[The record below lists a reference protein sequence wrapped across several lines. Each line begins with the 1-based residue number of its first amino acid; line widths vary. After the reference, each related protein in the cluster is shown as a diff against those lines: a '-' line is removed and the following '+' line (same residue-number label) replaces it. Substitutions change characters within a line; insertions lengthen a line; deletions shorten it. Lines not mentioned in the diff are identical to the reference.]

1 MITVASAEIVERVRA
16 EVAQQLAASIGLE
29 PNSGPR
35 VEQGRQLVGACLER
49 YAKECLASGR
59 PLLNPA
65 VEDAIAATVLNSL
78 FALGGF
84 QRYLDDSEVEDI
96 CVNGHDCVWVRY
108 AGGRLE
114 RGESVAGSDA
124 ELIDIL
130 REIAARSGVSENRF
144 DPGAP
149 DLDLDLPDGSRLF
162 AVMAVSRR
170 PSVTIRCHRL
180 LDVTLDDLVQLGTI
194 DAGLRELLGA
204 MVRARRNILVSGGA
218 SVGKTTLVRALSNE
232 IPAHERVITIEDPR
246 ELHLDLFL
254 ERHPNV
260 VSLEV
265 RRPNVEGIGAV
276 TAADLVRW
284 ALRMSPDRLL
294 VGEVR
299 GHEVVPMLNAFGE
312 GKDGS
317 MCTVH
322 ASSSSHAFDKLWT
335 YAAQAPERL
344 SAEATA
350 QLIASTVH
358 VVVHLVRAGGARVV
372 NSVREVVG
380 VEGRQVLSNEIYR
393 PGPDRA
399 AVPSGVPLRQPTLED
414 LVAVGFDPAA
424 ADEPAVAG
432 AWA

>member
-1 MITVASAEIVERVRA
+1 MTGTLNSDLVQRVRT
-16 EVAQQLAASIGLE
+16 EVAQQLAATVGLQADG
-29 PNSGPR
+29 GPR
-35 VEQGRQLVGACLER
+35 VERGRRLVADCLER
-49 YAKECLASGR
+49 YAKECLAAGK
-59 PLLNPA
+59 PLLDPSL
-65 VEDAIAATVLNSL
+65 EDTIAATVLNSL
-78 FALGGF
+78 FGLGGF
-84 QRYLDDSEVEDI
+84 QRYLDDEEVEDI
-96 CVNGHDCVWVRY
+96 YANGHDCVWLRY

-114 RGESVAGSDA
+114 RGEPVAASDA
-124 ELIDIL
+124 ELVDIL
-130 REIAARSGVSENRF
+130 REIAARSGLSENRF

-180 LDVTLDDLVQLGTI
+180 LDVTLADLVQLRTV

-204 MVRARRNILVSGGA
+204 MVLARRNIIVSGGA
-218 SVGKTTLVRALSNE
+218 SVGKTTLVRALANE
-232 IPAHERVITIEDPR
+232 IPAQERVITIEDPR
-246 ELHLDLFL
+246 ELHLDLFP

-265 RRPNVEGIGAV
+265 RRPNVEGVGAV

-284 ALRMSPDRLL
+284 GLRMSPERLL

-350 QLIASTVH
+350 QLIAATVH
-358 VVVHLVRAGGARVV
+358 AVVHLVKVGHLRVV
-372 NSVREVVG
+372 TSVREVVG

-393 PGPDRA
+393 PGPNRA
-399 AVPSGVPLRQPTLED
+399 AIPTGVPLRQPTMED
-414 LVAVGFDPAA
+414 LIAVGFDPTVL
-424 ADEPAVAG
+424 DELAVAG